1 MFNKLSGM
9 EIVCTR
15 GLKELIVQ
23 WWMSEMERGNDKKKI
38 KINKRV
44 KRYDEYNERAD
55 NERGR

>member
-23 WWMSEMERGNDKKKI
+23 WWMSEMGRGNDKKK
-38 KINKRV
+38 NKN
-44 KRYDEYNERAD
+44 K
-55 NERGR
+55 